1 MSSLTQYDNSTWR
14 PIKTSTKPPQENPP
28 VRKHTPSP
36 GPWASSNQEKA
47 DLFAECLVDV
57 FTPND
62 DTIDRA
68 VSEYIDT
75 DLATT
80 SNIRM
85 LTPKQI
91 EIEIRHL
98 STRKAPGIDHVSPL
112 MLKELSRKGIVLLTY
127 LFNAIIRLQYWPK

>member
-1 MSSLTQYDNSTWR
+1 M
-14 PIKTSTKPPQENPP
+14 
-28 VRKHTPSP
+28 
-36 GPWASSNQEKA
+36 
-47 DLFAECLVDV
+47 FAECLVDV